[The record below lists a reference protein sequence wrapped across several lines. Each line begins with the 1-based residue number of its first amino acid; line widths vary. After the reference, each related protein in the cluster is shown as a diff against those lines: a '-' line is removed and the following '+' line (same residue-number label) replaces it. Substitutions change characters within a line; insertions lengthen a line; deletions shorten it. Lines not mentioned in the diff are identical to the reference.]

1 MKAGGSISIWFFI
14 GISLLVNGL
23 LIFGAG
29 IYELFHTPLAPVVLF
44 HLHASVWW
52 GGILA
57 LLGAGYCFISRR
69 EKGVCSGNRNS
80 RSELCPIRK
89 R

>member
-1 MKAGGSISIWFFI
+1 MKSGGSISIWFFI

-29 IYELFHTPLAPVVLF
+29 IYELFKPPQTPVVLF

-57 LLGAGYCFISRR
+57 LLGAGYCIYFTPG
-69 EKGVCSGNRNS
+69 KGRG
-80 RSELCPIRK
+80 
-89 R
+89 